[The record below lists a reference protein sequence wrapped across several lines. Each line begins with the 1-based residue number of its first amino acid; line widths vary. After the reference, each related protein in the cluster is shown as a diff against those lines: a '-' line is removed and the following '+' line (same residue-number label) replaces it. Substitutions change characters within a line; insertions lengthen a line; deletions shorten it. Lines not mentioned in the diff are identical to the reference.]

1 MMRFVITNKE
11 GFMTQTIKSV
21 LEELCKRHRKIV
33 DEMFNDTDGDMLEGL
48 RMAAKAAQLQE
59 IIDWLEKDL

>member
-1 MMRFVITNKE
+1 
-11 GFMTQTIKSV
+11 MTQTIKSV